1 MFILLNVSMWF
12 NRLIRIF
19 FFWIDKIIYNF
30 IPMIYDLLISI
41 ARTSVLTQGDI
52 SAMAGRIYKLLAV
65 FMIFKVTFS
74 LIMYVVNPDDFSEK
88 TKGVGKLTSN
98 IILTLA
104 LLILT
109 PYFFRIA
116 YELQAIILEDNSLA
130 TLVFG
135 TGAKKEFLTTAGDD
149 MAYITISPFLTPN
162 LGITAL
168 HDCSDLFDENGNVS
182 IECTGIDY
190 EDLQPTLNEN
200 SMYGLVNDNFD
211 EDSLKTYVAGLQN
224 KSFPLVFRL
233 GIITATNEA
242 NDTFIMDYKFII
254 STVVGVVVLL
264 LLVTFCM
271 DVALRS
277 IKLAFLQL
285 IAPIPI
291 ISFVDPKSG
300 KDGLFKKWYQMCFK
314 TFVSLFVRL
323 LALYFAVYIISMVAD
338 RKLVDVIDGSYV
350 SNGLV
355 KILIIIGALMFAKQ
369 LPKILEGLGI
379 KLDGDGKFILNPIKK
394 LSEEAVGGK
403 QIVSAGGA
411 LAAGGAA
418 FGTNLIA
425 SHFNPFSALAGGMSA
440 TSRGLINARKGEG
453 FGKNFSNSYGSAM
466 QARVNR
472 KERHDL
478 GIGYGEYLVNR
489 AEQKLNMETPGQRL
503 SRVNQNY
510 RDFSSAMK
518 ASKSE
523 AESLIEKK
531 SDKLNNKYEY
541 KIKGGGTSTK
551 TMSISQALAQAQIEE
566 NRGNAEGAAAIRAA
580 VAKNK
585 SDWAKVIQAR
595 ARDGSLNTDYSK
607 DGATYNGTTFEA
619 GDEVAIRANMEA
631 AEQVLRTSPET
642 RELYR
647 RTTNK
652 TYRDGA
658 ATVSDLADTGK
669 AAGNEATR
677 TSTEEKVRTTLDK
690 QGAKKNG

>member
-1 MFILLNVSMWF
+1 MFILSVSMWF
-12 NRLIRIF
+12 NKLIRIF
-19 FFWIDKIIYNF
+19 FFWIDKIVYNF

-52 SAMAGRIYKLLAV
+52 SAVTGRIYKLLAV

-109 PYFFRIA
+109 PYFFRMA
-116 YELQAIILEDNSLA
+116 YELQTIILEDNSLA
-130 TLVFG
+130 TLVLG

-162 LGITAL
+162 LGIPDL
-168 HDCSDLFDENGNVS
+168 YDCSDLFDENGQVNVD
-182 IECTGIDY
+182 CTGIDNK
-190 EDLQPTLNEN
+190 DLQDTGKSN
-200 SMYGLVNDNFD
+200 SMRGLVNSDNFD

-242 NDTFIMDYKFII
+242 NDTFIMDYKFVI

-264 LLVTFCM
+264 LLITFCM

-314 TFVSLFVRL
+314 TFTSLFVRL

-350 SNGLV
+350 SNGLI
-355 KILIIIGALMFAKQ
+355 KILIIVGALMFAKQ

-394 LSEEAVGGK
+394 FSEEAAGGK

-418 FGTNLIA
+418 FGTNLLA
-425 SHFNPFSALAGGMSA
+425 RKFNPLSALAGGISA

-478 GIGYGEYLVNR
+478 GIGYGDYLVNK
-489 AEQKLNMETPGQRL
+489 AEQKLNIETPGQKL

-523 AESLIEKK
+523 AESLIE
-531 SDKLNNKYEY
+531 
-541 KIKGGGTSTK
+541 
-551 TMSISQALAQAQIEE
+551 
-566 NRGNAEGAAAIRAA
+566 
-580 VAKNK
+580 
-585 SDWAKVIQAR
+585 
-595 ARDGSLNTDYSK
+595 
-607 DGATYNGTTFEA
+607 
-619 GDEVAIRANMEA
+619 
-631 AEQVLRTSPET
+631 
-642 RELYR
+642 
-647 RTTNK
+647 
-652 TYRDGA
+652 
-658 ATVSDLADTGK
+658 
-669 AAGNEATR
+669 
-677 TSTEEKVRTTLDK
+677 
-690 QGAKKNG
+690 